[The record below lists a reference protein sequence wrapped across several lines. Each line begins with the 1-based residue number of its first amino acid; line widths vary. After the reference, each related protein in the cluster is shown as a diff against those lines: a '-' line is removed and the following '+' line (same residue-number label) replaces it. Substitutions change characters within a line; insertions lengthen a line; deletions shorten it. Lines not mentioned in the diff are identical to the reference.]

1 MLTAFSTHTH
11 THTHT
16 HTPQVPTDHTY
27 FSVTS
32 SPIDP
37 RVPLFTTEVVRFV
50 DKKGREAT
58 MRLDL

>member
-11 THTHT
+11 S
-16 HTPQVPTDHTY
+16 PKVPIDQTY